1 MRISYDL
8 QATIRREFRDTTIL
22 TIAHRINTIMDS
34 DFVVLLSEGRILET
48 GNPMR
53 YNSSCYS
60 CKLLIRI

>member
-1 MRISYDL
+1 MRIFYDL

-53 YNSSCYS
+53 YNSTC
-60 CKLLIRI
+60 